1 MKKIIMFHGRECP
14 HCRVMHPIVDRLIAE
29 GCRIE
34 KLEVWH
40 DENNAKKMRD
50 FSDIIRAASGGD
62 LPVSD
67 RWTQYEVPFKI
78 AKADEKASIYIEFF
92 TLRKDQGNAVISDVA
107 LYKE

>member
-62 LPVSD
+62 LPVPTFLDQAGKRAICGEMS
-67 RWTQYEVPFKI
+67 YEDLKQWI
-78 AKADEKASIYIEFF
+78 NQE
-92 TLRKDQGNAVISDVA
+92 
-107 LYKE
+107 